1 MRRLAAL
8 ALIAVALPGAAL
20 VPGVSWAQALSVT
33 IDQAQR
39 LTISRPAKDVIVGNP
54 ALVDVAILD
63 DHHLLLT
70 GKAYGV
76 TNLVVTD
83 PLGREILQRQMIVS
97 APEQNRVTVYRGAEA
112 SSYACAGKCERSG
125 GEPAA
130 GAQNSAAATPTP

>member
-8 ALIAVALPGAAL
+8 ALTAAALSGAA
-20 VPGVSWAQALSVT
+20 VIPGVSMAQALAVT

-63 DHHLLLT
+63 EHHLLLT

-97 APEQNRVTVYRGAEA
+97 APDQNRVTVYRGAEA
-112 SSYACAGKCERSG
+112 SSYACAGKCERAA
-125 GEPAA
+125 GETPAA
-130 GAQNSAAATPTP
+130 GQNPAAAPTP

>member
-1 MRRLAAL
+1 MRRLAVP
-8 ALIAVALPGAAL
+8 ALIAAAALLPGICM
-20 VPGVSWAQALSVT
+20 AQALTVT

-63 DHHLLLT
+63 EHHLLLT

-112 SSYACAGKCERSG
+112 SSYACAGKCERAAA
-125 GEPAA
+125 ETPAA
-130 GAQNSAAATPTP
+130 GQNPGSGPTP

>member
-8 ALIAVALPGAAL
+8 ALTAAAAL
-20 VPGVSWAQALSVT
+20 LPAAALAQALTVT

-63 DHHLLLT
+63 EHHLLLT

-97 APEQNRVTVYRGAEA
+97 APEQNRVTVYRGADA
-112 SSYACAGKCERSG
+112 SSYACAGKCERAAT
-125 GEPAA
+125 EAPAA
-130 GAQNSAAATPTP
+130 QNAGAAPTP

>member
-8 ALIAVALPGAAL
+8 ALTAAAALLPAVAL
-20 VPGVSWAQALSVT
+20 AQALTVT

-63 DHHLLLT
+63 EHHLLLT

-97 APEQNRVTVYRGAEA
+97 APEQNRVTVYRGADA
-112 SSYACAGKCERSG
+112 SSYACAGKCERAAA
-125 GEPAA
+125 EAPAA
-130 GAQNSAAATPTP
+130 QNGGAAPTP

>member
-1 MRRLAAL
+1 MRRLAVL
-8 ALIAVALPGAAL
+8 ALIAATLPGAAM
-20 VPGVSWAQALSVT
+20 AQALTVT

-63 DHHLLLT
+63 EHHLLLT

-97 APEQNRVTVYRGAEA
+97 APEQNRVTVYRGADA
-112 SSYACAGKCERSG
+112 SSYACAGKCERAG

-130 GAQNSAAATPTP
+130 QQNAAAAPTP